1 MNEDDVLPGFEKSG
15 HPVALHEYTGLENER
30 LESDA
35 DTSVD
40 FPAIIGLVAMLTG
53 TVCPVA
59 ELTTSAST
67 VAPEPVLSDESD
79 TETVNVQPSVVPV
92 ADAV

>member
-1 MNEDDVLPGFEKSG
+1 M
-15 HPVALHEYTGLENER
+15 LHRYVGLEKTRPET
-30 LESDA
+30 DA
-35 DTSVD
+35 DTVVDPFSV
-40 FPAIIGLVAMLTG
+40 IGFVAMLTG
-53 TVCPVA
+53 TVCPVV

-67 VAPEPVLSDESD
+67 AVPEPVLPDASD